1 MARKLQL
8 LAVLV
13 VIGLIAALWLL
24 WPNAMTQEEAL
35 AGLPE
40 DFAADP
46 VKGETLFYTAGCG
59 SCHMNEQASEDKP
72 AGLVG
77 GKGLETPFGTFYAS
91 NITPDVA
98 TGIGG
103 WSETDFLNAL
113 QRGLRPDGLPY
124 YPAFPYT
131 AYAKASAEDLLHIKA
146 YLDEQEPVAY
156 QAPAHALS
164 FPANI
169 RIGVAAFKRL
179 FVDFDA
185 FQPDPQQ
192 SDEWNRGAYLTQAL
206 GHCGFCHTPRT
217 PWQTEDQ
224 SRSFAGAPPLKEG
237 EKAAKNLLVVK
248 PGAIFDSLSSDAV
261 DLFAVVSDKSAM
273 AHVSR
278 AYDHVSDADKE
289 AIETYILSF
298 SQ

>member
-1 MARKLQL
+1 MVRKLQILAL
-8 LAVLV
+8 LLV
-13 VIGLIAALWLL
+13 VGVITALWLF
-24 WPNAMTQEEAL
+24 WPNAMSQDEAL
-35 AGLPE
+35 ASLP
-40 DFAADP
+40 DDYVADP
-46 VKGETLFYTAGCG
+46 IKGETLFYTAGCG
-59 SCHMNEQASEDKP
+59 SCHMNNQASGDKP

-77 GKGLETPFGTFYAS
+77 GKGLETPFGTFYPG

-131 AYAKASAEDLLHIKA
+131 AYAKASAQDLLHIKA
-146 YLDEQEPVAY
+146 YLDEQEPLAY
-156 QAPAHALS
+156 KAPQHELV

-169 RIGVAAFKRL
+169 RLGVGAFKRL
-179 FVDFDA
+179 FVDFAA

-192 SDEWNRGAYLTQAL
+192 SQDWNRGAYLVQAL

-224 SRSFAGAPPLKEG
+224 SRAFAGAPALKAG
-237 EKAAKNLLVVK
+237 EKAAKNLLGVK
-248 PGAIFDSLSSDAV
+248 PGTIVDSLSPDAV
-261 DLFAVVSDKSAM
+261 DLFAVVSEKSSM

-278 AYDHVSDADKE
+278 AYDHVSDADKQ

-298 SQ
+298 SR